1 VMSDPVAPASPWG
14 RAGDMPPPSIR
25 RRIVSG
31 VLCLI
36 GVAILLGLGEWQ
48 LQRMKWKEDLLARIA
63 ALQTAPARPLEP
75 LLRAGG
81 DLDYVRAGFT
91 CPDLE
96 RRPLLRLFAVRDG
109 VAGYRLITAC
119 PVAAGPVSSILVDR
133 GFVSLE
139 QAAVAGQPGR
149 AELPAPIVG
158 VLRKG
163 DKPTFVTPANR
174 VDENLWYSRDVA
186 AMARKLGVAAPA
198 PVFLMLE
205 RPVPAPGGPTPA
217 PVPIDI
223 PNRHLEYAITWFGLA
238 AALVGVYV
246 ASLFRKRQT

>member
-1 VMSDPVAPASPWG
+1 MSDSASPWG
-14 RAGDMPPPSIR
+14 GAHQPPAPSLR
-25 RRIVSG
+25 RRAVSG

-36 GVAILLGLGEWQ
+36 GLAILIGLGEWQ
-48 LQRMKWKEDLLARIA
+48 LQRLKWKEDLLARIA
-63 ALQTAPARPLEP
+63 ALQTASARPLETV
-75 LLRAGG
+75 LRAGG
-81 DLDYVRAGFT
+81 DMDYVRASFA

-96 RRPLLRLFAVRDG
+96 RRPMLRLFSVRDG

-119 PVAAGPVSSILVDR
+119 PVSAGATQSVLVDR

-139 QAAVAGQPGR
+139 LAAVAMQPGR
-149 AELPAPIVG
+149 ALLPGPITG

-163 DKPTFVTPANR
+163 DKPTFVTPVNR
-174 VDENLWYSRDVA
+174 VSQNLWYSRDVP
-186 AMARKLGVAAPA
+186 AMARTLGVAAPA

-205 RPVPAPGGPTPA
+205 QPAPPAGGPTPA

-246 ASLFRKRQT
+246 ASLFRKRQP

>member
-1 VMSDPVAPASPWG
+1 MSDPQAPASPWG
-14 RAGDMPPPSIR
+14 RAEAPPAPSVR
-25 RRIVSG
+25 RRLVSG

-48 LQRMKWKEDLLARIA
+48 LQRLRWKEDLLARIA
-63 ALQTAPARPLEP
+63 ALQTAQAKPLETV
-75 LLRAGG
+75 LNAGG
-81 DLDYVRAGFT
+81 DLDYVRASFA

-96 RRPLLRLFAVRDG
+96 RRPLLRLFSVRDG
-109 VAGYRLITAC
+109 AAGYRLITAC
-119 PVAAGPVSSILVDR
+119 PVAAGAISSILVDR
-133 GFVSLE
+133 GFVPLE
-139 QAAVAGQPGR
+139 QATVAVQPGR
-149 AELPAPIVG
+149 AQLPGPIVG

-174 VDENLWYSRDVA
+174 VDANLWYSRDVA
-186 AMARKLGVAAPA
+186 AMARKLGAAAPA

-205 RPVPAPGGPTPA
+205 QPAPAAGGPTPA

-246 ASLFRKRQT
+246 ANLFRKRQT